1 MLVGYI
7 WDGFYFWEVCGLY
20 QGEGVNLYN
29 LKEKR
34 DIPATII
41 FAEFGKPTRR
51 FGFKIGY
58 CSELKM
64 DMEVD

>member
-1 MLVGYI
+1 
-7 WDGFYFWEVCGLY
+7 
-20 QGEGVNLYN
+20 